1 MDKRDA
7 IRQIVEGYPDLKK
20 ITNIEFDD
28 GHQAYK
34 NEKVDYR
41 QIRNGGLQPKDLTL
55 NQLTPHS
62 LPSASMASPA
72 QASAN
77 GIPEASPAAL
87 RKGAKYLKPLKTTS
101 HGAKGSAALKTNRE
115 SSMPNSTGSQGQQ
128 QTQHRA
134 PRKTKKLGL
143 NEQQNILCDSARRG
157 LNNITAADQLQ
168 ESSAEKVEEST
179 TSIYKSGKNGRQRT
193 RSKAD
198 RVYISS
204 MILDAYEKEK
214 R

>member
-1 MDKRDA
+1 M
-7 IRQIVEGYPDLKK
+7 KK

-41 QIRNGGLQPKDLTL
+41 QLRNGIQPKDLTL

-72 QASAN
+72 QASN
-77 GIPEASPAAL
+77 SGIPEASSAAL
-87 RKGAKYLKPLKTTS
+87 RKGQKYLKPLKTTS
-101 HGAKGSAALKTNRE
+101 HGAKGSAAGKTNRE
-115 SSMPNSTGSQGQQ
+115 TSMPNSTGSQGPRQSQ
-128 QTQHRA
+128 A
-134 PRKTKKLGL
+134 PRKTKKQGL
-143 NEQQNILCDSARRG
+143 NDQQNLLCDSARTRRG
-157 LNNITAADQLQ
+157 QLNISGIDQLQ
-168 ESSAEKVEEST
+168 ESSAEKIDEST

-193 RSKAD
+193 RSRAD

-214 R
+214 MKKLEKI